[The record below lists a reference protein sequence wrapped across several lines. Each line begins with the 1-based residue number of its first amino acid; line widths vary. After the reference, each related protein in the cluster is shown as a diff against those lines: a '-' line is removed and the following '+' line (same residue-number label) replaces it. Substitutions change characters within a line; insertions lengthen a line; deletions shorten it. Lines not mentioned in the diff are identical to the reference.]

1 MSSAEE
7 VLSTP
12 ELLELILWH
21 LPMRIL
27 LVTAPLVS
35 KTWQAVTLSPIL
47 QQALFFQPDLAFAA
61 HPIQNPLLVELFP
74 PFFTPKH
81 WLWPDTKAFTAM
93 PWAKAP
99 DAFRRAE
106 ASWRRMLV
114 RQPPVQTMQL
124 IDRCHARATNERWA
138 LMSNLELRMGMLY
151 DMTLPFIDRGSGWF
165 CIDWEVLTGS
175 DGDKDEKNAS
185 HTSDIAYTAV
195 SAVSCVIRGYEKLG
209 EEFKSAGAE
218 VVDIDFQY
226 PEYYYA

>member
-21 LPMRIL
+21 LPMRTL
-27 LVTAPLVS
+27 LIAAPLVS

-47 QQALFFQPDLAFAA
+47 QQALFFQPDPAFAS

-74 PFFTPKH
+74 PFFTPIPQGVKH
-81 WLWPDTKAFTAM
+81 WLWPSTKALRAM

-99 DAFRRAE
+99 HAFRRAE

-124 IDRCHARATNERWA
+124 TDRCHARATNERWA
-138 LMSNLELRMGMLY
+138 LMTNLELRMGMLY
-151 DMTLPFIDRGSGWF
+151 DMTVPFIDHESGWF
-165 CIDWEVLTGS
+165 CIDWNAHTDS
-175 DGDKDEKNAS
+175 DGDKDEENTS
-185 HTSDIAYTAV
+185 QGSDIAYTAV
-195 SAVSCVIRGYEKLG
+195 SAVSC
-209 EEFKSAGAE
+209 
-218 VVDIDFQY
+218 
-226 PEYYYA
+226 